1 MLQGRS
7 GNLLSVKKRFYRE
20 LQLSFHW
27 YSIKGGQFCLFT
39 EKSHPEARKQTVTLT
54 ELIQS
59 YGYIAVFVGTFLE
72 GETILLLAGFAAH
85 RGYLSLPGVMA
96 IACLA
101 SFMGDQFYF
110 FLGRRYGNR
119 LTGRF
124 PGLNKR
130 VERFRRLLDLY
141 HVPVILSLRFLYGL
155 RIAGP
160 IALGMT
166 EVSWL
171 RYLILN
177 LLGAVVWAIL
187 IAGLGYVFGNAMTL
201 LLGELRQY
209 EGWAFLALLTG
220 GSMLWLVH
228 IIREWRKRENQ
239 T

>member
-1 MLQGRS
+1 M
-7 GNLLSVKKRFYRE
+7 N
-20 LQLSFHW
+20 
-27 YSIKGGQFCLFT
+27 
-39 EKSHPEARKQTVTLT
+39 LT

-101 SFMGDQFYF
+101 SFMGDQLYF

-130 VERFRRLLDLY
+130 VERFRKLLDLY

-166 EVSWL
+166 DVSWL

-209 EGWAFLALLTG
+209 EGRAFLTLSIG
-220 GSMLWLVH
+220 GIMVWLVY